1 MKWTKFIG
9 FVAWVYVTWI
19 LFFIIQKP
27 LFILYHQ
34 GFSGNIH
41 AAEYVETMI
50 HGLRLDTAV
59 SGYLT
64 AVPALVALIGM
75 WHNTR
80 WLRKALHIY
89 FLLAVALVAIIFGVD
104 IELYRYWQFRLDA
117 TALFYAQ
124 SPQDAMASVPIG
136 LFVRQV
142 AIMIVYAALMYL
154 YLRRIV
160 LPFYP
165 QENAGSLEGR
175 CTGSGA
181 WIVAAGLLFISI
193 RGGVTTSTA
202 NVGRVYFSTNQ
213 FLNHAAINPC
223 FSLLASLSK
232 SEDFASQFNAYPDE
246 EATDRFDKWFP
257 APAQADTLQLLK
269 ETRPHVL
276 VIILESFS
284 ANVIG
289 ALGGEPDVTPCFNQ
303 LSQEGILFTQCYA
316 SSFRTDRGL
325 VATLSGYPGQ
335 PTTSIMKI
343 PAKSRTLPSLAGSL
357 RKAGYTTDVLY
368 GGDID
373 FTNMRSYFLGT
384 GYEQLTS
391 DVDFPVSD
399 RLSKWGAQDDVT
411 FSYLFKM
418 LKERNG
424 EPRPWHT
431 MYLTLSTHEPF
442 EVPYHKWTQ
451 PYLNTMA
458 YADSCLGHF
467 VDCLKQ
473 EPIWEH
479 TLIVLI
485 ADHGYRYPDTFKEY
499 EPARYHIPMLWIGG
513 AIKRPRRVD
522 AIVSQTDMVATLLGQ
537 MQLPHETYRFS
548 RDIFNPNYREPF
560 AFYTFNNGFAVIDST
575 GVSVYDNVG
584 QQTLYQQPE
593 NGNDT
598 RLEKGKTILQILYDD
613 LGNR

>member
-1 MKWTKFIG
+1 MKWTRFIG
-9 FVAWVYVTWI
+9 FVAWVYVAWI
-19 LFFIIQKP
+19 LFFIVQKP

-34 GFSGNIH
+34 GFTSSIS
-41 AAEYVETMI
+41 AAEHVETML
-50 HGLRLDTAV
+50 HGLRLDTSV

-64 AVPALVALIGM
+64 VVPALVALISIWYNAG
-75 WHNTR
+75 
-80 WLRKALHIY
+80 WLRKVLNIY
-89 FLLAVALVAIIFGVD
+89 FLLAVTLVAIIFGVD
-104 IELYRYWQFRLDA
+104 IELYRYWQFRLDT

-124 SPQDAMASVPIG
+124 SPKDAMASVPVG

-142 AIMIVYAALMYL
+142 AIMGVYAALMYL
-154 YLRRIV
+154 FLRRWV
-160 LPFYP
+160 MPFFP
-165 QENAGSLEGR
+165 KGNAGSLGGR
-175 CTGSGA
+175 CAGSGA
-181 WIVAAGLLFISI
+181 WILAAGLLFVGI

-232 SEDFASQFNAYPDE
+232 SEDFASQFNTYPDE
-246 EATDRFDKWFP
+246 EAEARFAEYFP
-257 APAQADTLQLLK
+257 APTQADSLQLLK

-289 ALGGEPDVTPCFNQ
+289 ALGGEPDVTPRFNQ
-303 LSQEGILFTQCYA
+303 LSEEGILFTNCYA

-343 PAKSRTLPSLAGSL
+343 PAKSQTLPSLAGSL
-357 RKAGYTTDVLY
+357 REAGYTTDVLY

-384 GYEQLTS
+384 GYERLTS
-391 DVDFPVSD
+391 DVDFPVSK
-399 RLSKWGAQDDVT
+399 RLGKWGAQDDVT
-411 FSYLFKM
+411 FSYLFDM
-418 LKERNG
+418 LKKRDG
-424 EPRPWHT
+424 EKRPWHT

-442 EVPYHKWTQ
+442 EVPYHKLTQ

-458 YADSCLGHF
+458 YADSCLGDF
-467 VDCLKQ
+467 VDRLKQ
-473 EPIWEH
+473 EPLWEH

-485 ADHGYRYPDTFKEY
+485 ADHGYRYPDTLKEY

-513 AIKRPRRVD
+513 AVKEPRRVD
-522 AIVSQTDMVATLLGQ
+522 MLVSQTDMAATLLGQ

-548 RDIFNPNYREPF
+548 RDVFNPAYRNPF

-575 GVSVYDNVG
+575 GASVYDNVG

-593 NGNDT
+593 SGNDA
-598 RLEKGKTILQILYDD
+598 RLEKGKTLLQILYDD